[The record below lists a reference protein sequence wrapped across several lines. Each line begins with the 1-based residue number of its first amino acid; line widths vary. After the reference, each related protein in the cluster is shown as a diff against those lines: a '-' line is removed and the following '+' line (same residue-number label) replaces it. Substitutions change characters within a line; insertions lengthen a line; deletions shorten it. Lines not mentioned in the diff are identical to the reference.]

1 MKKILTI
8 CLLMAATFIVN
19 AQKTFSSKKE
29 AIEFLKETFETNF
42 VKTAVIGRYDGI
54 DGKIFNKYNYY
65 FDYEFHDKFLVIF
78 HKSDGDES
86 TYYQNTSWEK
96 FRYEAIRDI
105 TLLKKSTAYKN
116 LIGVKFTSIY
126 DGEFSYGVG
135 RASGTIRTRGTNSN
149 GSFPFNNANNIEIMG
164 SIRNAIKAI
173 ATENKIAIDAA
184 IETDKIAYETEKI
197 AIKTK
202 KIAIETM
209 TSNAAIELK
218 KQKSLFKES
227 YSVLPNYKVYTED
240 GIQKSLPDYIEKN
253 RRFKDK
259 PSLVMTWGYWC
270 SPCIKRIDEI
280 LKADLAKKYNIFLIN
295 RDLES
300 QLSTEVFK
308 LKWSKNSQSY
318 TSDATVLFDRNA
330 EFAPLDNNSA
340 PVFIWLDKNLKMVNL
355 YKSYAITVD
364 LIGETLLDV
373 ENTTILEANKLIAE
387 FMEINDGE

>member
-184 IETDKIAYETEKI
+184 IET
-197 AIKTK
+197 
-202 KIAIETM
+202 M
-209 TSNAAIELK
+209 PSNAAIELR
-218 KQKSLFKES
+218 KQKLLFKES